1 MINNG
6 RRIPLAI
13 QRSLHVAEVKH
24 YRAGRKPLIL
34 RNKQPS
40 DFDEEHDRM
49 AWRRYELTLFA

>member
-1 MINNG
+1 VINNG

-34 RNKQPS
+34 RGKQPTTLT
-40 DFDEEHDRM
+40 RNTT
-49 AWRRYELTLFA
+49 ELLGDVMN